1 MGTTKVRQRPPPG
14 KAKTVAL
21 TTVAHAITI
30 HRHTTT
36 ATLEDAATA
45 AAGVVRTRLLE
56 AQRLVSVKEAI
67 VVVIAAKDVVVAM
80 EMKMVLKYF

>member
-1 MGTTKVRQRPPPG
+1 
-14 KAKTVAL
+14 VAD
-21 TTVAHAITI
+21 VITI

-36 ATLEDAATA
+36 ATLEDAATV

-67 VVVIAAKDVVVAM
+67 VVIAAKDVVVAM
-80 EMKMVLKYF
+80 EMKMVVKYF